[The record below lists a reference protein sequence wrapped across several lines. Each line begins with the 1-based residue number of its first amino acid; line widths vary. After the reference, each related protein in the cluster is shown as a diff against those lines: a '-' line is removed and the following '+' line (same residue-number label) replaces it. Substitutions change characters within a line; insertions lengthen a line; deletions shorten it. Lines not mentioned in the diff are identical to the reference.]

1 MKELHPEDIR
11 QLQSLGISEEKFRSD
26 LHALSVGFPPQSL
39 DRSCTINDG
48 IRRLDESQLVHYGAI
63 FDRAASAGRVS
74 RFVPASGAATR
85 MFQHV
90 LALLNQHARITAR
103 VLAESTDDAVATAQ
117 LVNRIEQL
125 AVYEALQAN
134 LVADGLSWQDYYRT
148 DDVAP
153 LLERLLT
160 RKGLGLVSRPKAL
173 IPFHRYE
180 DHSRTALEEHVVEA
194 ADIAVDR
201 HGVCRLHITSS
212 EEHVPAFRETISR
225 MNLDYR
231 TKGIHLD
238 ISLSTQKTSTDTPA
252 VFDNLEPVRDDG
264 GRMVLRP
271 AGHGALLANL
281 NDIAG
286 DIVFIKNIDN
296 VVHDRLKGETIRYK
310 KALGGL
316 LVALQ
321 ERVFEYIHSLDEGAD
336 ESLLA
341 QIEAFCRKELGA
353 VPHQAQT
360 AASRKDALKR
370 LLDRPLRVCGMVK
383 NQGEPGGGPFWVI
396 SPGGGVT
403 LQIVEKSQV
412 DMADPEQRRRFES
425 STHFNPVDL
434 VCAMR
439 DYRGHPFDLSLFV
452 DPASGFVASKS
463 YHGRPIR
470 ALELPG
476 LWNGSMAHW
485 NTVFV
490 EVPQITFNPVKTI
503 NDLLRPEHQP
513 S

>member
-1 MKELHPEDIR
+1 MKDLRPEDIR

-26 LHALSVGFPPQSL
+26 LHALRVGFPPLFLARACSI
-39 DRSCTINDG
+39 DDG
-48 IRRLDESQLVHYGAI
+48 IRRLDDGQMNDYAAV

-74 RFVPASGAATR
+74 RLVPASGAATR

-90 LALLNQHARITAR
+90 LALLNKHARITSH
-103 VLAESTDDAVATAQ
+103 VLADSSDDAVATAQ
-117 LVNRIEQL
+117 LVTRIEQL
-125 AVYEALQAN
+125 AVYDALHAN
-134 LVADGLSWQDYYRT
+134 MAADGLLLQDCRRT
-148 DDVAP
+148 GDFTL

-160 RKGLGLVSRPKAL
+160 RKGLGLMSRPKAL

-180 DHSRTALEEHVVEA
+180 DHSRTALEEQVAEA
-194 ADIAVDR
+194 ANIAIDR
-201 HGVCRLHITSS
+201 HGACRLHVTTSP
-212 EEHVPAFRETISR
+212 EHVPAFLEIIAR
-225 MNLDYR
+225 MKPDYL

-238 ISLSTQKTSTDTPA
+238 ITLSTQKPSTDTPA
-252 VFDNLEPVRDDG
+252 VYDDLDPVRDER
-264 GRMVLRP
+264 GRLVFRP
-271 AGHGALLANL
+271 AGHGALLDNL
-281 NDIAG
+281 HDLEG

-310 KALGGL
+310 KALAGL
-316 LVALQ
+316 LVTLQ
-321 ERVFEYIHSLDEGAD
+321 DRMCEFMRSLDEGAD
-336 ESLLA
+336 ESLLVH
-341 QIEAFCRKELGA
+341 IEAFCRKELGA
-353 VPHQAQT
+353 VPQRGT
-360 AASRKDALKR
+360 AANRVDALRR

-383 NQGEPGGGPFWVI
+383 NQGEPGGGPFWI
-396 SPGGGVT
+396 KSPDGDVT
-403 LQIVEKSQV
+403 IQIVEKSQV
-412 DMADPEQRRRFES
+412 NLADPEQRRRFES

-439 DYRGHPFDLSLFV
+439 DYRGRPFDLSRFV

-463 YHGRPIR
+463 FNGRPIK

-490 EVPQITFNPVKTI
+490 EVPLITFNPVKTI